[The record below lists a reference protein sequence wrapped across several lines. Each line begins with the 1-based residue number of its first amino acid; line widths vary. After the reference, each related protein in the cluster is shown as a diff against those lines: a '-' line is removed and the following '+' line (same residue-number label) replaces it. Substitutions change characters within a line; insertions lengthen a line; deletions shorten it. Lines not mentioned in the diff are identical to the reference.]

1 MKILVTGAAGY
12 IGSHFVK
19 KALDRYPTVKICAVD
34 DLREGHNQAVPDSER
49 VSFHNLAM
57 DNEAALDPVLAREK
71 PVAVVHFA
79 ANAYVGESQEK
90 PFKYFD
96 NNVTGSLKLFKLL
109 AKYGVNKVIFS
120 SSCTTYGNPQYVPID
135 ENHPQNPINVYGT
148 TKLMIEKALHG
159 LHLASGWS
167 YVSLRYFNAAG
178 ADDQGAIGES
188 HDPETH
194 LIPLVLQ
201 AAIGRREEI
210 SIYGNDYDTEDGT
223 CIRDYVHVYDL
234 AEAHCLALDKLLA
247 LKEGESTFDAI
258 NLGTSKGASVE
269 EVIKTCEKVS
279 GRSIKRKVT
288 ERRAGDPAKLVADY
302 TRAKEI
308 LGWEPKYDLERII
321 ETAWTWESSRQ
332 Y

>member
-19 KALDRYPTVKICAVD
+19 KALDRYPTVKVLAVD
-34 DLREGHNQAVPDSER
+34 DLREGHDQALPDSER
-49 VSFHNLAM
+49 VTFHNISIA
-57 DNEAALDPVLAREK
+57 NSEALDPVLAAEK
-71 PVAVVHFA
+71 PDAVVHFA

-96 NNVTGSLKLFKLL
+96 NNVAGSLNLFKLL
-109 AKYGVNKVIFS
+109 ARHGVTKLIFS
-120 SSCTTYGNPQYVPID
+120 SSCTTYGNPEYIPID
-135 ENHPQNPINVYGT
+135 EKHPQSPINVYGI
-148 TKLMIEKALHG
+148 TKLMIEQALMG

-167 YVSLRYFNAAG
+167 YISLRYFNAAG
-178 ADDQGAIGES
+178 ADDQAAIGES
-188 HDPETH
+188 HEPETH

-201 AAIGRREEI
+201 TALGRREEI
-210 SIYGNDYDTEDGT
+210 GIYGDDYDTEDGT

-288 ERRAGDPAKLVADY
+288 ERRPGDPAKLVADY

-321 ETAWTWESSRQ
+321 ETAWAWEKSRQ